1 LKKLFKFKPIIS
13 FILLTFIITFFFWFL
28 PVMIAIPKDIGFASI
43 LIGSCGPL
51 IAAYIITVINS
62 DEKFTIKSKP
72 IFLAIFIAASILLF
86 LRISF
91 AGKGISDLNGEV
103 NGKIPTLNE
112 ISVFGYLA
120 LLIPLFILSINA
132 SNAKN
137 KNLKENY
144 LTSFVYNNSKLK
156 WYLIGIFLFILLSL
170 LSYFIGSF
178 GGVNVTDF
186 IVKPKLIWF
195 IGFFSTILLYGGN
208 EEFGWRG
215 FLQKELQ
222 KKYNPLIAS
231 VIIIFLWRFWHLPL
245 HYNGYH
251 STGGFMDVLPG
262 FIWTIPLT
270 FIATWLYNKSSYS
283 ILAVI
288 LLHAMFNNVDKA
300 FGSSKMVF
308 IVVVWLFAIFC
319 IINDKMWKKKF
330 YHLIYDKNENG
341 EKPAANNV

>member
-1 LKKLFKFKPIIS
+1 MKELFKFKPIIS
-13 FILLTFIITFFFWFL
+13 FILLTFIITFSFWFL
-28 PVMIAIPKDIGFASI
+28 PVMIAIPKDLEFAFI

-51 IAAYIITVINS
+51 IAAYVITVINS

-72 IFLAIFIAASILLF
+72 IFLAVFIAATILLF
-86 LRISF
+86 LRIYF
-91 AGKGISDLNGEV
+91 AGKGLSDLNGEV

-112 ISVFGYLA
+112 ISVLGYLM
-120 LLIPLFILSINA
+120 LTIPLLILSINA
-132 SNAKN
+132 SNATN
-137 KNLKENY
+137 KKLNENY
-144 LTSFVYNNSKLK
+144 LTSFIYNNSKLK
-156 WYLIGIFLFILLSL
+156 WYLIGIFTFITLSL

-178 GGVNVTDF
+178 VGINVTDF
-186 IVKPKLIWF
+186 IINPKLIWF
-195 IGFFSTILLYGGN
+195 IGFFSAILLYGGS

-222 KKYNPLIAS
+222 KKHNPLITS
-231 VIIIFLWRFWHLPL
+231 TIIIVLWRFWHLPL

-251 STGGFMDVLPG
+251 SNGGFVDVLPG

-300 FGSSKMVF
+300 FGSSKMIF
-308 IVVVWLFAIFC
+308 VVSIWLFAVFC
-319 IINDKMWKKKF
+319 IINDKMWKKKP
-330 YHLIYDKNENG
+330 YHLIYEKNKNG
-341 EKPAANNV
+341 KKPAANNV